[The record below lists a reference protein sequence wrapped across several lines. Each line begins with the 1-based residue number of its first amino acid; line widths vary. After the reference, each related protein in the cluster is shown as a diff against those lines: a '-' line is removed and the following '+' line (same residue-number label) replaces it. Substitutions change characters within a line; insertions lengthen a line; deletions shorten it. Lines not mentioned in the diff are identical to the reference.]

1 MKKKKN
7 YIKIY
12 YIIIMLLFINKYTLF
27 EIFGIVKVNLSF
39 ENFELQK

>member
-27 EIFGIVKVNLSF
+27 EIFDIVKINLSF